1 MHYKVLAESVK
12 HYKESKKGR
21 GAMSEAVEEFAR
33 EYAKE
38 YAKEYA
44 DQRDV
49 KNVKNLMEN
58 LHITLEQALNA
69 LNIQG
74 TLREYISEQILALS
88 DESE

>member
-33 EYAKE
+33 EYA
-38 YAKEYA
+38 

-74 TLREYISEQILALS
+74 SSREYISGQILAS
-88 DESE
+88 SGKVE

>member
-38 YAKEYA
+38 YA

-74 TLREYISEQILALS
+74 TSREYISGQILAS
-88 DESE
+88 SGKDE

>member
-1 MHYKVLAESVK
+1 MHYKVLAESAK
-12 HYKESKKGR
+12 QYKESKKSCGT
-21 GAMSEAVEEFAR
+21 MSEAVEEFAR
-33 EYAKE
+33 E

-74 TLREYISEQILALS
+74 TLREYISEQVLAPS

>member
-1 MHYKVLAESVK
+1 MDYKVLAESVK

-33 EYAKE
+33 E